1 MAQQGP
7 VNTLTLR
14 VLRADPAGN
23 ITLYVLDQVDTAL
36 RPKVTA
42 QLMGMEQFEAEQLA
56 YCCPPVMGGQG
67 RIEMAGGE
75 FCGNATRAFAM
86 VMQQEFG
93 APSPARLALEVS
105 GCGHLVSAHSD
116 LAAGTAQSEMPLPL
130 SVRQVQAGG
139 HPGTLVDLEGIAHLV
154 VEDVAP
160 DLAFFRQVERV
171 FHLLPERDAYG
182 VIFLDRES
190 GRMTPLVKVPAANTL
205 VWEGSCG
212 SGSVAA
218 AVARRHGAPD
228 GTYVDDLVQ
237 PAGVIRA
244 TLVVE
249 GGQIVQVGIGGP
261 VSLDRP
267 VTVDIPL

>member
-7 VNTLTLR
+7 GNTLKLR

-23 ITLYVLDQVDTAL
+23 ITLYVLDPVEQAL

-42 QLMGMEQFEAEQLA
+42 HLMGMAQFEAEQLA
-56 YCCPPVMGGQG
+56 YCCPPMMGGQG

-93 APSPARLALEVS
+93 APSPAQLALEVS

-116 LAAGTAQSEMPLPL
+116 LAGGTARSEMPLPL
-130 SVRQVQAGG
+130 SARQIQAAGQ
-139 HPGTLVDLEGIAHLV
+139 PGTLVDLGGIAHLV

-160 DLAFFRQVERV
+160 DMAFFRQVEPV
-171 FHLLPERDAYG
+171 FQTLPERDAYG
-182 VIFLDRES
+182 VIFLDRKE
-190 GRMTPLVKVPAANTL
+190 GRMTPLVAVPAANTL

-218 AVARRHGAPD
+218 AVARRTGAAD
-228 GTYVDDLVQ
+228 GTYVDDLIQ
-237 PAGVIRA
+237 PAGVIRV

-249 GGQIVQVGIGGP
+249 GGQIGQISIGGP
-261 VSLDRP
+261 VKLDSP
-267 VTVDIPL
+267 VVVEIPL